1 MEFVKEWT
9 FTVCITLIVSV
20 LISLLLPSGTI
31 GKYSKIIISL
41 FIFLSLLLPITKSD
55 ITFAFPDMDSQSI
68 YENQEEAYSELIEAQ
83 IKEKLSSAGYTGINI
98 SCEISVNSDENSEI
112 EIKKLQ
118 AYIPDEYSKEEISK
132 FIYDNLGMNVQV
144 YYIGE

>member
-9 FTVCITLIVSV
+9 FTVCVTLIVSV
-20 LISLLLPSGTI
+20 LISLLLPSGTM
-31 GKYSKIIISL
+31 GKYGKIIISL

-55 ITFAFPDMDSQSI
+55 ITFAFPDMDSASI
-68 YENQEEAYSELIEAQ
+68 HENQEEAYSELLETQ
-83 IKEKLSSAGYTGINI
+83 IKEKLSSAGFNGINI
-98 SCEISVNSDENSEI
+98 SCEISVNSDNNSEI

-132 FIYDNLGMNVQV
+132 FIYDNLGMNAQV